1 MAAWLVDCGL
11 GALGFL
17 LTANILLLAG
27 NIMEPSSIMLITA
40 PILFPVAMALGID
53 PLHFGIIITLT
64 WKSA

>member
-1 MAAWLVDCGL
+1 VDCGL

>member
-1 MAAWLVDCGL
+1 MDCGL